1 MTFLF
6 NVIGFDFHFRFNI
19 IKKKSCKLLNFD
31 RSLLFSNSIYKEY
44 NYIYINKSIT
54 SKSHLFSKHLTL
66 ENRYHFSLQNH
77 QYIKAQSLKR
87 RLIDY

>member
-1 MTFLF
+1 M
-6 NVIGFDFHFRFNI
+6 
-19 IKKKSCKLLNFD
+19 
-31 RSLLFSNSIYKEY
+31 
-44 NYIYINKSIT
+44 YINKSIT

-87 RLIDY
+87 RLIDYWFFTQLETWPKAAELVVIF

>member
-1 MTFLF
+1 M
-6 NVIGFDFHFRFNI
+6 I
-19 IKKKSCKLLNFD
+19 I
-31 RSLLFSNSIYKEY
+31 
-44 NYIYINKSIT
+44 YIYINKSIT